1 MKTTN
6 EKIIHS
12 TLHEVLR
19 LGTDSDFPSPHS
31 SIGLIL
37 KRKQFGGVDITI
49 HTPRLSSLIE
59 GEILELSDSDLDLRI
74 RRELLNLADNCQELA
89 EYLLSE
95 KKRLEDY
102 AEKKI
107 LIYESAESI
116 ESESASKNRAK
127 IEQIEQES
135 SKPTKTARPSSAPD
149 IDLDLFS

>member
-19 LGTDSDFPSPHS
+19 LGTDSDFPSPSS

-37 KRKQFGGVDITI
+37 KRKQFGGVDLTI

-59 GEILELSDSDLDLRI
+59 GEILEVSDSDLDLRL
-74 RRELLNLADNCQELA
+74 RRELLTLADNCQELA
-89 EYLLSE
+89 DYLLSE

-102 AEKKI
+102 AEKEI
-107 LIYESAESI
+107 LIYDSI
-116 ESESASKNRAK
+116 EIVESESTSKNRAK
-127 IEQIEQES
+127 IEQIERES
-135 SKPTKTARPSSAPD
+135 SRPTKTTRSSSAPD